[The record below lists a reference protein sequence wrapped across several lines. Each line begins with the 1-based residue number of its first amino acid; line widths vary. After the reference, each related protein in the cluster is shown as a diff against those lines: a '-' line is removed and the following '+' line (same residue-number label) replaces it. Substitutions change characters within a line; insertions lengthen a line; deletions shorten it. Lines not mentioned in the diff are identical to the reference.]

1 VLQRR
6 VVITGMGAVSPVG
19 IGVSRMWEN
28 LVAGKSGAGTITQFD
43 PADHRTKIACEVT
56 DFEVAEHLDPKEAKR
71 YDRFTQFA
79 LVAANEA
86 IRHAEL
92 PKDDPERIGVIIGSG
107 IGGMIVY
114 EEQHTILM
122 KKGPRRVSPFFVPMM
137 IADMA
142 SGIVSIEHGLQ
153 GPNYCTV
160 SACASGAHA
169 IGDATMLIANGM
181 ADAMVCGGTES
192 TITHMTV
199 AGFANMKAMSTRNDE
214 PELASRPFDSGRDG
228 FVIGEGAGVLVL
240 EAEEHAKARGANIL
254 AEVAGFGFTG
264 DAHHMTAPDPEGAGA
279 IRAMKLAL
287 GMAQV
292 DTSAIDYINAHGTS
306 TPLNDKGEVL
316 AVKRT
321 FGDDAKSLRMGSTKS
336 MTGHLLG
343 AAGGLETVISTQ
355 VIGQGVIPP
364 TINLTDPDPDC
375 DLDHVPN
382 TAVEAPVNAV
392 LSNSFGFGGHN
403 VALILR
409 RYES

>member
-1 VLQRR
+1 MLQRR
-6 VVITGMGAVSPVG
+6 VVITGFGAVSPVG
-19 IGVSRMWEN
+19 IGVSRMWEG
-28 LVAGKSGAGTITQFD
+28 LVSGKSGAGTITQFD
-43 PADHRTKIACEVT
+43 PSEHRTKIACEVT
-56 DFEVAEHLDPKEAKR
+56 DFVIEEHLDPKEAKR
-71 YDRFTQFA
+71 MDRFTQFA
-79 LVAANEA
+79 MVAANEA
-86 IRHAEL
+86 IRSAEL
-92 PKDDPERIGVIIGSG
+92 PKDDPTRIGVVIGSG

-114 EEQHTILM
+114 EDQHTLLM
-122 KKGPRRVSPFFVPMM
+122 NKGPRRVSPFFVPMM

-142 SGIVSIEHGLQ
+142 SGLVSIEHGLQ

-169 IGDATMLIANGM
+169 IGDAALLIANGM

-214 PELASRPFDSGRDG
+214 PELASRPFDKGRDG

-240 EAEEHAKARGANIL
+240 EAEDVARARGANII

-264 DAHHMTAPDPEGAGA
+264 DAYHMTAPDPEGEGA
-279 IRAMKLAL
+279 KRAMRLAL
-287 GMAQV
+287 DMAEV
-292 DTSAIDYINAHGTS
+292 EPTAIDYINAHGTS

-316 AVKRT
+316 AVKQV
-321 FGDDAKSLRMGSTKS
+321 FGDHAKSLRMGSTKS

-343 AAGGLETVISTQ
+343 AAGGLETVISALT
-355 VIGQGVIPP
+355 IDRGVIPP
-364 TINLTDPDPDC
+364 TINLTEPDPDC

-382 TAVEAPVNAV
+382 EAVETRVDTV

-409 RYES
+409 RYEA